1 MTDFFRHENAPTG
14 PSSYPTRVATLA
26 RTARHRL
33 SPLGLAV
40 ALSVALLGAG
50 GVATAAGPQASS
62 QPSAT
67 APARASTPG
76 SFAMVSHLAVDG
88 VAEIVAA
95 TPNGQ
100 TLFYTS
106 ADAGVLGVVDI
117 ADPAR
122 PTLLPRVDVRIHG
135 VGEPTSVAITPD
147 GRYAVVALRMDDDV
161 HHARRGFVRVFDISN
176 PRNARPVKDITVG
189 IGPDSLALHGSGNTL
204 RAVVAIE
211 DEETIAEGKD
221 KGDATLGGKRPGRI
235 DVVGLQDLYG
245 GSASG
250 LQSIELVQALKALPD
265 AVYPEDPQPEFVS
278 IDHQAHL
285 AVVSLQENNAVA
297 LIDLRHP
304 RTAKLV
310 KVFSTGTVVRKG
322 NADLKKDGE
331 IALTDSMTARREPDA
346 VAWVAPGVFATANEG
361 DGKKDKAGVL
371 PGGRGFTLF
380 NTQGQV
386 VFEAGAITELNAV
399 RHGHYPDARSASKGV
414 EIESVASA
422 TFGGMP
428 YLLVGSERGSYVD
441 VYRVSHPAQ
450 PEWVQLLPS
459 GMSPEGLTTVTRRAD
474 GQQLVVTANERD
486 DSLNIYRFHPQGA
499 PANTQEP
506 QLVAKDGMP
515 WGALS
520 GLATDGSHLYAVP
533 DNAFGQSRIWRINPA
548 ELGQGRMVI
557 DQVTMLTEANGQP
570 LKVDPEGIAH
580 VADGFWVASEGKTVA
595 DNELIKVNT
604 AGVVQQRVKLPAAIQ
619 ARFANPKTST
629 GFEGVTASADGQTL
643 YMAIQRGFDLA
654 KPQAAIV
661 KWHIPSNT
669 WTTAL
674 YPLEQHSKDAKQFW
688 MGLSE
693 ITLLPDGR
701 LLLLE
706 RDKGGGE
713 GKAISAEVK
722 RVYSVK
728 ATDVT
733 DGAVLT
739 KTLVKDLRRDHNYL
753 QEKAEGMVVFN
764 SELWV
769 VNDNDGAGWTRLLN
783 VGRP

>member
-1 MTDFFRHENAPTG
+1 
-14 PSSYPTRVATLA
+14 V
-26 RTARHRL
+26 
-33 SPLGLAV
+33 
-40 ALSVALLGAG
+40 
-50 GVATAAGPQASS
+50 
-62 QPSAT
+62 
-67 APARASTPG
+67 
-76 SFAMVSHLAVDG
+76 
-88 VAEIVAA
+88 
-95 TPNGQ
+95 
-100 TLFYTS
+100 
-106 ADAGVLGVVDI
+106 
-117 ADPAR
+117 
-122 PTLLPRVDVRIHG
+122 LLPRVDVRIHG
-135 VGEPTSVAITPD
+135 VGEPTSVAISPD

-161 HHARRGFVRVFDISN
+161 TNARRGFVRVFDIRN
-176 PRNARPVKDITVG
+176 PRNVKPVKDITVG
-189 IGPDSLALHGSGNTL
+189 IGPDSLALHGSGKTL

-235 DVVGLQDLYG
+235 DVVGLQSLYG
-245 GSASG
+245 GTDSG
-250 LQSIELVQALKALPD
+250 LQSIELVAALKALPD

-278 IDHQAHL
+278 IDHKAHM

-297 LIDLRHP
+297 LVDLSH
-304 RTAKLV
+304 TQKAQLV
-310 KVFSTGTVVRKG
+310 KVFSTGTVERKG

-331 IALTDSMTARREPDA
+331 IALTESMTARREADA

-380 NTQGQV
+380 NTQGKV
-386 VFEAGAITELNAV
+386 VFEAGATTEQNAV
-399 RHGHYPDARSASKGV
+399 RHGHYPDARSAAKGV

-422 TFGGMP
+422 SFGGTP
-428 YLLVGSERGSYVD
+428 HLLVGSERGSYVD
-441 VYRVSHPAQ
+441 VYRVTDPAQ
-450 PEWVQLLPS
+450 PQWVQLLPS

-499 PANTQEP
+499 PANMQEP
-506 QLVAKDGMP
+506 QLVAKDGIA

-520 GLATDGSHLYAVP
+520 GLDTDGTHLYAVP
-533 DNAFGQSRIWRINPA
+533 DNAFSQSRIWRINPA
-548 ELGQGRMVI
+548 ELGQGRLVI

-570 LKVDPEGIAH
+570 LKVDPEGIAK

-595 DNELIKVNT
+595 DNELIKVNL
-604 AGVVQQRVKLPAAIQ
+604 AGVVQQRVKLPANIQ
-619 ARFANPKTST
+619 AQFTNPKTST

-661 KWHIPSNT
+661 KWHMPSNT
-669 WTTAL
+669 WTSAL

-728 ATDVT
+728 AADVT
-733 DGAVLT
+733 EGAVLT

-753 QEKAEGMVVFN
+753 QEKAEGMVVFHGD
-764 SELWV
+764 LWV
-769 VNDNDGAGWTRLLN
+769 VNDNDGAGWTRMLN
-783 VGRP
+783 TGKP

>member
-1 MTDFFRHENAPTG
+1 MSHTPKLL
-14 PSSYPTRVATLA
+14 TLA
-26 RTARHRL
+26 AALVAAFSWGTA
-33 SPLGLAV
+33 AV
-40 ALSVALLGAG
+40 AQQATVAA
-50 GVATAAGPQASS
+50 QASS
-62 QPSAT
+62 K
-67 APARASTPG
+67 G
-76 SFAMVSHLAVDG
+76 SFAMVAHLAVDG

-95 TPNGQ
+95 TPDGQ

-117 ADPAR
+117 TNPAR
-122 PTLLPRVDVRIHG
+122 PVLLPRVNVRING
-135 VGEPTSVAITPD
+135 VGEPTSVAISPD

-161 HHARRGFVRVFDISN
+161 TNARRGFVRVFDISN
-176 PRNARPVKDITVG
+176 PRNAKPVKDITVG
-189 IGPDSLALHGSGNTL
+189 IGPDSLALHGSGKTL

-235 DVVGLQDLYG
+235 DVVGLQSLYG
-245 GSASG
+245 GTDSG
-250 LQSIELVQALKALPD
+250 LQSIELVAALKALPD

-278 IDHQAHL
+278 IDQKAHL

-297 LIDLRHP
+297 LVDLRHP
-304 RTAKLV
+304 QKAKLL
-310 KVFSTGTVVRKG
+310 KVFSTGTVERKG
-322 NADLKKDGE
+322 TVDLKKDNE
-331 IALTDSMTARREPDA
+331 IALTESMTARREADA

-380 NTQGQV
+380 NTQGKV
-386 VFEAGAITELNAV
+386 VFEAGATTELNAV
-399 RHGHYPDARSASKGV
+399 RHGHYPDGRSAAKGV
-414 EIESVASA
+414 EIESVASGN
-422 TFGGMP
+422 FGGMP

-441 VYRVSHPAQ
+441 VYRVADPSQ
-450 PEWVQLLPS
+450 PQWVQLLPS

-499 PANTQEP
+499 HANTQEP
-506 QLVAKDGMP
+506 QLVAKDGIA

-520 GLATDGSHLYAVP
+520 GLDTDGTHLYAVP

-548 ELGQGRMVI
+548 ELAQGRMVI

-570 LKVDPEGIAH
+570 LKVDPEGIAK

-595 DNELIKVNT
+595 DNELIKVNA

-619 ARFANPKTST
+619 ARFASPKTGT
-629 GFEGVTASADGQTL
+629 GFEGVAASADGQTL

-661 KWHIPSNT
+661 KWHIPSNN

-728 ATDVT
+728 ASDVT
-733 DGAVLT
+733 EGAVLT
-739 KTLVKDLRRDHNYL
+739 KTLVKDMRRDNNYL
-753 QEKAEGMVVFN
+753 QEKAEGMVLFKGD
-764 SELWV
+764 LWV
-769 VNDNDGAGWTRLLN
+769 VNDNDGAGWTRMLN
-783 VGRP
+783 TGKP